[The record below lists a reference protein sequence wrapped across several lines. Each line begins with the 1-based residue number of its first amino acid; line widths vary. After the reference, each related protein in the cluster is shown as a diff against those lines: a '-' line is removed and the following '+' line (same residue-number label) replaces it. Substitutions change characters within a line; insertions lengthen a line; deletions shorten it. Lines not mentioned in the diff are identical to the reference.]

1 MIVKF
6 SIWIKLRWTEKIV
19 SVNLLMNHKWHCFL
33 IYLKLW
39 ILQCHFNTFGQHQS
53 PCRQYSELMYC
64 VFSRAPQLQYDDDHK
79 HHREY
84 GDYHYDLRDHHYND
98 QCHYTATSTTS
109 TMTTMSRCHA
119 AVFIDALTGTLTHA
133 PSSGTFCAPHDACAQ
148 LWYFLRVN
156 VLYIDVSSIQLF
168 VSSKF

>member
-1 MIVKF
+1 MDCTIEYKQYVK
-6 SIWIKLRWTEKIV
+6 SAKQPPHP
-19 SVNLLMNHKWHCFL
+19 SSL
-33 IYLKLW
+33 ILG
-39 ILQCHFNTFGQHQS
+39 TFGQHQS

-119 AVFIDALTGTLTHA
+119 AVFIDVLTGTLTHA

-168 VSSKF
+168 VSSKS